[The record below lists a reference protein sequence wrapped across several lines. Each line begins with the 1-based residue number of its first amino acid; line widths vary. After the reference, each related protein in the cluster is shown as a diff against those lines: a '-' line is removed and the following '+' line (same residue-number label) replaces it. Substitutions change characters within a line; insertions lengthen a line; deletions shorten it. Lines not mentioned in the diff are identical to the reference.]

1 LPQDS
6 EKHCCVCIS
15 VQQSEASDAAC
26 SSAVGIAAVS
36 MTAVSVAGVGV
47 DTRKTLR
54 LSKSDRKIGHWRV
67 DNDGQVTYKK
77 VRLHHCLCRLLFVL
91 SIVLFFLA
99 CCVTRDSVVMSK
111 HRDLYSPDNLCYWT
125 RVTVVLTTFTQTIHI
140 LQSQTFPHSTM
151 YVCMYSF
158 IYYCQYRSNI
168 TDN

>member
-6 EKHCCVCIS
+6 EKHWCVYIS

-125 RVTVVLTTFTQTIHI
+125 RVTVVLTNIHSNYPHTSVTDAPSLYYHLLFPVVIKFTTSC
-140 LQSQTFPHSTM
+140 LLMT
-151 YVCMYSF
+151 
-158 IYYCQYRSNI
+158 
-168 TDN
+168 